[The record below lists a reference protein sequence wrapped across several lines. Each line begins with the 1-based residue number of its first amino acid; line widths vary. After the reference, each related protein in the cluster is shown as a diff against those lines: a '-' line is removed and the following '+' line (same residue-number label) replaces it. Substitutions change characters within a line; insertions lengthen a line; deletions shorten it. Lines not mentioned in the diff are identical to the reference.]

1 MTEADAVKAGY
12 REARRNRRRP
22 PSGRLPEGRFTGI
35 QIGGGDGAS
44 PCRGQPVAWWRSL
57 WRLVFASGLNVYA
70 TVATLGLLART
81 QAIDLPP
88 VARPGHKLVGD
99 WCECHA
105 LRHRNSV
112 ADKIPAI
119 DLIWNALQTFVRI
132 PVAAL
137 LAYAATARLSPVEQ
151 LLAATLG
158 GCIALIAHGGKTA
171 AVRVAVT
178 PSPEPLSNIALSAGE
193 DVLAVFISWLA
204 GRHPDLGG
212 GHSRVATDRHCC
224 LGENRVAG
232 DPGRVRRNGAPT
244 RVG

>member
-1 MTEADAVKAGY
+1 MW
-12 REARRNRRRP
+12 RR
-22 PSGRLPEGRFTGI
+22 
-35 QIGGGDGAS
+35 A
-44 PCRGQPVAWWRSL
+44 
-57 WRLVFASGLNVYA
+57 FAAGLNVYA

-88 VARPGHKLVGD
+88 SLDLVTSWWVIGASVTLYAI
-99 WCECHA
+99 EF
-105 LRHRNSV
+105 V

-171 AVRVAVT
+171 VRVAVT

-204 GRHPDLGG
+204 GRHPYWAAAIAALLLTVIVVLARTVLRAIRAAFAGG
-212 GHSRVATDRHCC
+212 WRQLALVSSSNA
-224 LGENRVAG
+224 
-232 DPGRVRRNGAPT
+232 
-244 RVG
+244 

>member
-1 MTEADAVKAGY
+1 MPWST
-12 REARRNRRRP
+12 
-22 PSGRLPEGRFTGI
+22 S
-35 QIGGGDGAS
+35 
-44 PCRGQPVAWWRSL
+44 
-57 WRLVFASGLNVYA
+57 RLVALLVASCFAAGLNVYA

-88 VARPGHKLVGD
+88 SLDLVTSWWVIGASVTLYAI
-99 WCECHA
+99 EF
-105 LRHRNSV
+105 V

-171 AVRVAVT
+171 VRVAVT

-204 GRHPDLGG
+204 GRHPYWAAAIAALLLTVIVVLARTVLRAIRAAFAGG
-212 GHSRVATDRHCC
+212 WRQLALVSSSNA
-224 LGENRVAG
+224 
-232 DPGRVRRNGAPT
+232 
-244 RVG
+244 

>member
-1 MTEADAVKAGY
+1 MPWST
-12 REARRNRRRP
+12 
-22 PSGRLPEGRFTGI
+22 S
-35 QIGGGDGAS
+35 
-44 PCRGQPVAWWRSL
+44 
-57 WRLVFASGLNVYA
+57 RLVALLVASCFAAGLNVYA

-88 VARPGHKLVGD
+88 SLDLVTSWWVIGASVTLYAI
-99 WCECHA
+99 EF
-105 LRHRNSV
+105 V

-171 AVRVAVT
+171 VRVAVT

-204 GRHPDLGG
+204 GRHPVLGG

-232 DPGRVRRNGAPT
+232 DPGRVHRSGAPT
-244 RVG
+244 RVGVELKRLALFWSHMILGTTVFGLGDVSSLAHTV